1 VEPLYAQVFELP
13 GAEQSEP
20 LDRTIQCELLPA
32 LRSENGFCGAVSLV
46 RRDAREMLLLV
57 FWETET
63 QAVRPLVPAL
73 VGFLDEAGARGFTS
87 GPPGV
92 WEVGA
97 RA

>member
-1 VEPLYAQVFELP
+1 LYAQVFELL
-13 GAEQSEP
+13 GAEGYER
-20 LDRTIQCELLPA
+20 LDRAVPTELLPA
-32 LRSENGFCGAVSLV
+32 LRSEQGFSGALTLV
-46 RRDAREMLLLV
+46 RRDAGEVLLVV

-73 VGFLDEAGARGFTS
+73 VGFLEEAGATGVGCGLPR
-87 GPPGV
+87 V

>member
-1 VEPLYAQVFELP
+1 LFAQIFELP
-13 GAEQSEP
+13 GVEGYEGLS
-20 LDRTIQCELLPA
+20 RTVQNELLPA
-32 LRSENGFCGAVSLV
+32 LRSEKGFSGALTLV
-46 RRDAREMLLLV
+46 RRDAGEMLLLV

-73 VGFLDEAGARGFTS
+73 VGFLAEAGAT
-87 GPPGV
+87 GPTGSLPLV

>member
-1 VEPLYAQVFELP
+1 LYAQVFELP
-13 GAEQSEP
+13 NAEHSEA

-32 LRSENGFCGAVSLV
+32 LRSENGFCGALTLV
-46 RRDAREMLLLV
+46 RRETEEMLLLV

-63 QAVRPLVPAL
+63 QAVCPLVPAL
-73 VGFLDEAGARGFTS
+73 VGFLDEAGEKGLTS
-87 GPPGV
+87 GLPGV